1 MGNSKACALRRA
13 SSLES
18 VGSLTF
24 TCKNCKYKLGDNT
37 GGNVA
42 DIVSN
47 FKGVSIFLVDRETDS
62 VKIALF
68 GGLLWGKGS
77 REIGELNLSHHLI

>member
-18 VGSLTF
+18 VGSFTF

-42 DIVSN
+42 DIVFD
-47 FKGVSIFLVDRETDS
+47 FKGVSRETDS